1 MEEEWKRA
9 CDEVWIDVSFQQGTR
24 HCILTVLAGE
34 LPERM
39 LQAFSRHKDAKSLGH
54 YTKPRVTKAVI
65 RKITGG
71 DDERG

>member
-9 CDEVWIDVSFQQGTR
+9 CDEVWIDISFQQGTR

-54 YTKPRVTKAVI
+54 YTKPRVTKAAI